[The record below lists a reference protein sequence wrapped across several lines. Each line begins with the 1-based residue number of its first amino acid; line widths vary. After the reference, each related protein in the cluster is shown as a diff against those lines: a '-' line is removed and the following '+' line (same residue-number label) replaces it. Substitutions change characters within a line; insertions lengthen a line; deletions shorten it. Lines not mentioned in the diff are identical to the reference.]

1 MNNIASKSE
10 VMPVMDMMPI
20 QFSHRVIMMC
30 IEEIKLRGLR
40 HPHLFRNAFHGPSVE
55 AALSM
60 LANPRKHHLFSAKMM
75 RIDTVAG
82 LLTTALSRTYPPL
95 IPPHIQEMFQNPNGR
110 FFFELL
116 GMLPE
121 LNRYL
126 FVEILDLCCALV
138 DQQSFNQISHSK
150 LAVFP
155 GSCCFGLNE
164 YKPNWDARYLM
175 SADLKKFSSAFYH
188 AIYAYREERDLTED
202 ELQDKLDTRAQIL
215 EQERI
220 AALEREHGYR
230 GAQAILRMEA
240 RIAQGLP
247 AESPNAMREISLYV
261 DRKEKVVADD
271 AISILDIQL
280 DDDEDGASKVPDLDR
295 VEEEDEEEEV
305 ENVQAVIRDLRKS
318 KSVASLGK
326 SLYENQPRTLPPIP
340 ISTLTAGKSNSSLHK
355 NYMSPISPSSP
366 RSPMSP
372 DSSIFSGGHM
382 SRSNTIA
389 RSVSLKL
396 HPVSPGDIFGISQR
410 AVEKRELEGFLAV
423 ARTVKRR
430 KSAFSKRTLQQRQ
443 MHKMRVLA
451 VQDSSSARTPSSPL
465 VTISTKS
472 IRAIR
477 RSNRPQ
483 LSQMAITPSTGTQ
496 TCLPIPTAAALRR
509 ERAKMF
515 RKELEVYQAKGHS
528 FEDAIKARE
537 SDIKQQRRKEKR
549 AKKAALAKAE
559 AEREAAAAAAAAAV
573 ADSIAQHGLTHSE
586 GKELTMEEAEI
597 LEAFDYLSDEEFQE
611 FKELAGLTDED
622 IEAIRAKAVALSL
635 SKVTHD
641 IQNLDVDTVS
651 APISVVPEAIE
662 KALRR
667 ISVVP
672 QSASADSNAPESTGS
687 FDEGDDI
694 ATEAHAVHNPVRSS
708 NRPFNI
714 PHMTSMD
721 LMFKHASVVGD
732 ANLRLYPTRP
742 SSPTISDYESDSM
755 HGGLLSR
762 AASVMRARSRGD
774 YDDDCEDQEMDDEDY
789 IVEVPTVRHPTV
801 PAIPYST
808 RPTAASKSISYATT
822 PMQMQYNV
830 RESQEIYIEAPQQQ
844 INNHQYHQT
853 KNEFAFE
860 TIVVDYEDE
869 EDEEM
874 QETEEEAELRE
885 LLESMSEEERHEFLR
900 LSNQESMGISIA
912 SDVLVV
918 LSRTTVNP
926 TLTHHATAK
935 TPKTWSAFDG
945 HLRPFSTITSTS
957 STSAHLNE
965 LRPRSL
971 HSLVQA
977 TRPAA
982 IAHGYGHN
990 NYLIS
995 GSTLT
1000 LSRRS
1005 FSSTAR
1011 VLKDKS
1017 DSGKG
1022 DDGKSGSDGKDSG
1035 SGSSSSSGS
1044 EGGSSGSGSGS
1055 GSGSSGSGSG
1065 RGGKISKFTFDVGS
1079 GGPSTNIL
1087 ENGLSKPAIPEV
1099 YPQVLTLPIG
1109 RRPLFPGF
1117 YKAVVIKNPAVAN
1130 AIKELMKRGQ
1140 PYVGA
1145 FLLKDEELDI
1155 DTVTSI
1161 DQIHPVGVFAQ
1172 ITTVFPASAGSD
1184 EGSIT
1189 AVLYPHRRIKIK
1201 ELLPPLTLPDGSEA
1215 PREGLL
1221 VKEAAE
1227 GVERQQPITIKVG
1240 EESSVVSS
1248 GSSSSTT
1255 TIEKVAGTESAAVEG
1270 STVDG
1275 ASSTSDSASKDHHH
1289 LPTDFLAKEYA
1300 VTLSNVENMTDEPY
1314 NRKNQVIR
1322 AITSEIVAVFKDIAS
1337 LNPLF
1342 RDQIANFSMS
1352 QSAGNVFEEPA
1363 KLADFATAVSQGD
1376 PEELQ
1381 SVLES
1386 LSIEDRMQ
1394 KALLVLKKELMNAQL
1409 QSKISKD
1416 VENKIAK
1423 RQREYYLMEQ
1433 LKGIKKEL
1441 GIESDGKDKLIEK
1454 FKEKSIK
1461 LAMPEQVKKVFDEE
1475 ITKLEHLE
1483 PAASEFNVTRNYL
1496 DWLTNVPWGVRS
1508 PENYDIR
1515 HATRVLDE
1523 DHYGLKDVKD
1533 RILEFIAVGRLRG
1546 TVEGKIICLA
1556 GPPGV
1561 GKTSIGKSIARA
1573 LDREFYRFSVGG
1585 LTDVAEIKG
1594 HRRTYVGAMPGKV
1607 VQALKRVQT
1616 ENPLILIDEVD
1627 KVGRGHQG
1635 DPASALLELLDPEQ
1649 NGSFLDHYMDV
1660 PIDLSKVLFVCTA
1673 NVLETI
1679 PGPLL
1684 DRMEVIQ
1691 LSGYISDEKVAIASR
1706 YLAPSAKEAAGLQN
1720 ANVTLHDG
1728 AIEALIKNYC
1738 RESGVR
1744 NLKKQID
1751 KVFRKAALKIVQDLP
1766 DVERVIPK
1774 KEEIEDKEADKEEKV
1789 NDDPLS
1795 DFIKKTVPDE
1805 TLLDDEGATKQSEKD
1820 NKDKKSKGKDDE
1832 KDKKPKLQI
1841 PSSVSVDITAENLK
1855 DYVGPAVFQADR
1867 LYDATPPG
1875 VVMGLA
1881 WTSMGGSALYIES
1894 CLDGGLTEKSRPNFL
1909 KTGQMGDVMK
1919 ESTSIAYTFAKNLI
1933 GRRFP
1938 ENRFFN
1944 KAAIHLHVP
1953 EGATPKDGPSAGI
1966 TMTTSLLSLAL
1977 NKPLDPTIAMTGE
1990 LTLTGKVLKIGGLKE
2005 KTIAAKRSGVKTLIF
2020 PQANL
2025 PDWEELPENVK
2036 EGVTGVPA
2044 AWYED
2049 VYKVVF
2055 GDSVSEEEGNSVWV
2069 KELPGDNE
2077 VSDEADNREPRRD
2090 ETHIKKSKKSDVV
2103 SSSIGW
2109 REMLKW

>member
-1 MNNIASKSE
+1 MASNAVLVITK
-10 VMPVMDMMPI
+10 
-20 QFSHRVIMMC
+20 RVS
-30 IEEIKLRGLR
+30 
-40 HPHLFRNAFHGPSVE
+40 P
-55 AALSM
+55 
-60 LANPRKHHLFSAKMM
+60 
-75 RIDTVAG
+75 TVDI
-82 LLTTALSRTYPPL
+82 LKVALSRT
-95 IPPHIQEMFQNPNGR
+95 
-110 FFFELL
+110 
-116 GMLPE
+116 
-121 LNRYL
+121 
-126 FVEILDLCCALV
+126 
-138 DQQSFNQISHSK
+138 
-150 LAVFP
+150 
-155 GSCCFGLNE
+155 
-164 YKPNWDARYLM
+164 
-175 SADLKKFSSAFYH
+175 
-188 AIYAYREERDLTED
+188 
-202 ELQDKLDTRAQIL
+202 
-215 EQERI
+215 
-220 AALEREHGYR
+220 
-230 GAQAILRMEA
+230 
-240 RIAQGLP
+240 
-247 AESPNAMREISLYV
+247 
-261 DRKEKVVADD
+261 
-271 AISILDIQL
+271 SI
-280 DDDEDGASKVPDLDR
+280 
-295 VEEEDEEEEV
+295 
-305 ENVQAVIRDLRKS
+305 
-318 KSVASLGK
+318 
-326 SLYENQPRTLPPIP
+326 
-340 ISTLTAGKSNSSLHK
+340 
-355 NYMSPISPSSP
+355 
-366 RSPMSP
+366 
-372 DSSIFSGGHM
+372 
-382 SRSNTIA
+382 
-389 RSVSLKL
+389 
-396 HPVSPGDIFGISQR
+396 
-410 AVEKRELEGFLAV
+410 
-423 ARTVKRR
+423 
-430 KSAFSKRTLQQRQ
+430 
-443 MHKMRVLA
+443 
-451 VQDSSSARTPSSPL
+451 
-465 VTISTKS
+465 
-472 IRAIR
+472 
-477 RSNRPQ
+477 
-483 LSQMAITPSTGTQ
+483 
-496 TCLPIPTAAALRR
+496 
-509 ERAKMF
+509 
-515 RKELEVYQAKGHS
+515 
-528 FEDAIKARE
+528 
-537 SDIKQQRRKEKR
+537 
-549 AKKAALAKAE
+549 
-559 AEREAAAAAAAAAV
+559 
-573 ADSIAQHGLTHSE
+573 
-586 GKELTMEEAEI
+586 
-597 LEAFDYLSDEEFQE
+597 
-611 FKELAGLTDED
+611 
-622 IEAIRAKAVALSL
+622 
-635 SKVTHD
+635 
-641 IQNLDVDTVS
+641 
-651 APISVVPEAIE
+651 
-662 KALRR
+662 
-667 ISVVP
+667 
-672 QSASADSNAPESTGS
+672 
-687 FDEGDDI
+687 
-694 ATEAHAVHNPVRSS
+694 
-708 NRPFNI
+708 
-714 PHMTSMD
+714 
-721 LMFKHASVVGD
+721 
-732 ANLRLYPTRP
+732 
-742 SSPTISDYESDSM
+742 
-755 HGGLLSR
+755 
-762 AASVMRARSRGD
+762 
-774 YDDDCEDQEMDDEDY
+774 
-789 IVEVPTVRHPTV
+789 
-801 PAIPYST
+801 
-808 RPTAASKSISYATT
+808 
-822 PMQMQYNV
+822 
-830 RESQEIYIEAPQQQ
+830 
-844 INNHQYHQT
+844 
-853 KNEFAFE
+853 
-860 TIVVDYEDE
+860 
-869 EDEEM
+869 
-874 QETEEEAELRE
+874 
-885 LLESMSEEERHEFLR
+885 
-900 LSNQESMGISIA
+900 
-912 SDVLVV
+912 
-918 LSRTTVNP
+918 NP
-926 TLTHHATAK
+926 TLTHHSAAR
-935 TPKTWSAFDG
+935 TPASWSAFDG
-945 HLRPFSTITSTS
+945 HLRPFSTSPSVPTG
-957 STSAHLNE
+957 AHLKE

-971 HSLVQA
+971 HSLVHA
-977 TRPAA
+977 TRPSALA
-982 IAHGYGHN
+982 NSRLSLQGNSLVSSSALHI
-990 NYLIS
+990 
-995 GSTLT
+995 
-1000 LSRRS
+1000 SRRA
-1005 FSSTAR
+1005 FSSSAR
-1011 VLKDKS
+1011 ILKDKS
-1017 DSGKG
+1017 
-1022 DDGKSGSDGKDSG
+1022 DDGKSGSNGDGKDSG
-1035 SGSSSSSGS
+1035 SGSSSSSSSSSGS
-1044 EGGSSGSGSGS
+1044 EGGSAGSGS

-1065 RGGKISKFTFDVGS
+1065 NGNGKGGSDRKVTKFTFDVGS

-1145 FLLKDEELDI
+1145 FLLKDEDLDI
-1155 DTVTSI
+1155 DTVTSM
-1161 DQIHPVGVFAQ
+1161 DQIHSVGVFAQ

-1201 ELLPPLTLPDGSEA
+1201 ELLPPMILPDGSEA

-1221 VKEAAE
+1221 VKEAGEGAAE
-1227 GVERQQPITIKVG
+1227 NSQAVTIKVADETPAG
-1240 EESSVVSS
+1240 
-1248 GSSSSTT
+1248 STT
-1255 TIEKVAGTESAAVEG
+1255 LVTPEVTSTVVDKPAGVEAGAVDG
-1270 STVDG
+1270 TPVDG
-1275 ASSTSDSASKDHHH
+1275 ASSSAASTGPQH
-1289 LPTDFLAKEYA
+1289 LPTAFLAKEYA
-1300 VTLSNVENMTDEPY
+1300 VTLSNVENMVDEPY

-1386 LSIEDRMQ
+1386 LTIEDRMQ

-1454 FKEKSIK
+1454 FREKGIK

-1496 DWLTNVPWGVRS
+1496 DWLTNVPWGIRS

-1515 HATRVLDE
+1515 HAVRVLDE

-1546 TVEGKIICLA
+1546 TVEGKIICLV

-1673 NVLETI
+1673 NVLDTI

-1691 LSGYISDEKVAIASR
+1691 LSGYISDEKIAIASR
-1706 YLAPSAKEAAGLQN
+1706 YLAPTAKEAAGLEG
-1720 ANVTLHDG
+1720 ANVTLHDD

-1751 KVFRKAALKIVQDLP
+1751 KVFRKAAFKIVQEMP
-1766 DVERVIPK
+1766 EVERVEPK
-1774 KEEIEDKEADKEEKV
+1774 KKEAEFKDVDNKPFAGIVKE
-1789 NDDPLS
+1789 
-1795 DFIKKTVPDE
+1795 TPDE
-1805 TLLDDEGATKQSEKD
+1805 TLLDDTDVLKQQQAGMKEEK
-1820 NKDKKSKGKDDE
+1820 KAKVE
-1832 KDKKPKLQI
+1832 
-1841 PSSVSVDITAENLK
+1841 VSPDVKVDITADNLK

-1867 LYDATPPG
+1867 LYDATPAG

-1909 KTGQMGDVMK
+1909 RTGQMGDVMK
-1919 ESTSIAYTFAKNLI
+1919 ESTSIAYTFAKNLV

-2055 GDSVSEEEGNSVWV
+2055 GDSVSEQDGNHVWS
-2069 KELPGDNE
+2069 KELPGGE
-2077 VSDEADNREPRRD
+2077 EAEDEADNREPRKNEIR
-2090 ETHIKKSKKSDVV
+2090 ERRSKKEEDVPG
-2103 SSSIGW
+2103 IDW
-2109 REMLKW
+2109 NNKLRW

>member
-1 MNNIASKSE
+1 MQHAPQPS
-10 VMPVMDMMPI
+10 PMDMD
-20 QFSHRVIMMC
+20 
-30 IEEIKLRGLR
+30 K
-40 HPHLFRNAFHGPSVE
+40 N
-55 AALSM
+55 
-60 LANPRKHHLFSAKMM
+60 
-75 RIDTVAG
+75 D
-82 LLTTALSRTYPPL
+82 
-95 IPPHIQEMFQNPNGR
+95 NG
-110 FFFELL
+110 
-116 GMLPE
+116 
-121 LNRYL
+121 
-126 FVEILDLCCALV
+126 
-138 DQQSFNQISHSK
+138 
-150 LAVFP
+150 
-155 GSCCFGLNE
+155 
-164 YKPNWDARYLM
+164 
-175 SADLKKFSSAFYH
+175 
-188 AIYAYREERDLTED
+188 
-202 ELQDKLDTRAQIL
+202 
-215 EQERI
+215 
-220 AALEREHGYR
+220 
-230 GAQAILRMEA
+230 
-240 RIAQGLP
+240 
-247 AESPNAMREISLYV
+247 
-261 DRKEKVVADD
+261 
-271 AISILDIQL
+271 
-280 DDDEDGASKVPDLDR
+280 
-295 VEEEDEEEEV
+295 
-305 ENVQAVIRDLRKS
+305 
-318 KSVASLGK
+318 
-326 SLYENQPRTLPPIP
+326 
-340 ISTLTAGKSNSSLHK
+340 
-355 NYMSPISPSSP
+355 
-366 RSPMSP
+366 
-372 DSSIFSGGHM
+372 
-382 SRSNTIA
+382 
-389 RSVSLKL
+389 
-396 HPVSPGDIFGISQR
+396 
-410 AVEKRELEGFLAV
+410 
-423 ARTVKRR
+423 
-430 KSAFSKRTLQQRQ
+430 
-443 MHKMRVLA
+443 
-451 VQDSSSARTPSSPL
+451 
-465 VTISTKS
+465 
-472 IRAIR
+472 
-477 RSNRPQ
+477 
-483 LSQMAITPSTGTQ
+483 
-496 TCLPIPTAAALRR
+496 
-509 ERAKMF
+509 
-515 RKELEVYQAKGHS
+515 
-528 FEDAIKARE
+528 
-537 SDIKQQRRKEKR
+537 
-549 AKKAALAKAE
+549 
-559 AEREAAAAAAAAAV
+559 
-573 ADSIAQHGLTHSE
+573 
-586 GKELTMEEAEI
+586 
-597 LEAFDYLSDEEFQE
+597 
-611 FKELAGLTDED
+611 
-622 IEAIRAKAVALSL
+622 
-635 SKVTHD
+635 
-641 IQNLDVDTVS
+641 
-651 APISVVPEAIE
+651 
-662 KALRR
+662 
-667 ISVVP
+667 
-672 QSASADSNAPESTGS
+672 
-687 FDEGDDI
+687 
-694 ATEAHAVHNPVRSS
+694 
-708 NRPFNI
+708 
-714 PHMTSMD
+714 
-721 LMFKHASVVGD
+721 
-732 ANLRLYPTRP
+732 
-742 SSPTISDYESDSM
+742 
-755 HGGLLSR
+755 
-762 AASVMRARSRGD
+762 
-774 YDDDCEDQEMDDEDY
+774 
-789 IVEVPTVRHPTV
+789 
-801 PAIPYST
+801 
-808 RPTAASKSISYATT
+808 
-822 PMQMQYNV
+822 
-830 RESQEIYIEAPQQQ
+830 
-844 INNHQYHQT
+844 
-853 KNEFAFE
+853 
-860 TIVVDYEDE
+860 
-869 EDEEM
+869 
-874 QETEEEAELRE
+874 
-885 LLESMSEEERHEFLR
+885 
-900 LSNQESMGISIA
+900 
-912 SDVLVV
+912 
-918 LSRTTVNP
+918 
-926 TLTHHATAK
+926 
-935 TPKTWSAFDG
+935 
-945 HLRPFSTITSTS
+945 
-957 STSAHLNE
+957 
-965 LRPRSL
+965 
-971 HSLVQA
+971 
-977 TRPAA
+977 
-982 IAHGYGHN
+982 
-990 NYLIS
+990 
-995 GSTLT
+995 
-1000 LSRRS
+1000 
-1005 FSSTAR
+1005 
-1011 VLKDKS
+1011 
-1017 DSGKG
+1017 SGKG

-1035 SGSSSSSGS
+1035 SGSGSGSGSSSSGS
-1044 EGGSSGSGSGS
+1044 EGGSA

-1065 RGGKISKFTFDVGS
+1065 RGRVAKFTFDVGS

-1155 DTVTSI
+1155 DTVTNMN
-1161 DQIHPVGVFAQ
+1161 QIHPVGVFAQ

-1201 ELLPPLTLPDGSEA
+1201 ELLPPLILSDGSEA

-1221 VKEAAE
+1221 VKEAGEE
-1227 GVERQQPITIKVG
+1227 GGEKVQAVTIKVG
-1240 EESSVVSS
+1240 EE
-1248 GSSSSTT
+1248 GSTASTEATSTAIDNTT
-1255 TIEKVAGTESAAVEG
+1255 TGAETSTAIEG
-1270 STVDG
+1270 STVDE
-1275 ASSTSDSASKDHHH
+1275 ASSSTTITKDAHH
-1289 LPTDFLAKEYA
+1289 LPTAFLAKEYA
-1300 VTLSNVENMTDEPY
+1300 VTLANVENMVDEPY

-1454 FKEKSIK
+1454 FREKGIK

-1673 NVLETI
+1673 NVLDTI

-1706 YLAPSAKEAAGLQN
+1706 YLAPTAKAAAGLEG
-1720 ANVTLHDG
+1720 ANVTLHDN
-1728 AIEALIKNYC
+1728 AIETLIKNYC

-1751 KVFRKAALKIVQDLP
+1751 KVFRKAALKIVQELP
-1766 DVERVIPK
+1766 DVERVEPK
-1774 KEEIEDKEADKEEKV
+1774 KDKAAKINE
-1789 NDDPLS
+1789 
-1795 DFIKKTVPDE
+1795 
-1805 TLLDDEGATKQSEKD
+1805 QSEKD
-1820 NKDKKSKGKDDE
+1820 GKDTKAKSKSTDKEEE
-1832 KDKKPKLQI
+1832 KQPKLKI
-1841 PSSVSVDITAENLK
+1841 PSSVNVDITAENLK

-1867 LYDATPPG
+1867 LYDNTPAG

-1894 CLDGGLTEKSRPNFL
+1894 CLDGGLSEKSRPNFL
-1909 KTGQMGDVMK
+1909 RTGQMGDVMK

-2036 EGVTGVPA
+2036 E

-2055 GDSVSEEEGNSVWV
+2055 GDSVSEEEGNAVWQ
-2069 KELPGDNE
+2069 KELPGGE
-2077 VSDEADNREPRRD
+2077 EAEDEPDNREPRRD
-2090 ETHIKKSKKSDVV
+2090 ETHKKKSKKEPVEAESGI
-2103 SSSIGW
+2103 SWKS
-2109 REMLKW
+2109 MLKW

>member
-1 MNNIASKSE
+1 MASNAVLVITK
-10 VMPVMDMMPI
+10 
-20 QFSHRVIMMC
+20 RVS
-30 IEEIKLRGLR
+30 
-40 HPHLFRNAFHGPSVE
+40 P
-55 AALSM
+55 
-60 LANPRKHHLFSAKMM
+60 
-75 RIDTVAG
+75 TVDI
-82 LLTTALSRTYPPL
+82 LKVALSRT
-95 IPPHIQEMFQNPNGR
+95 
-110 FFFELL
+110 
-116 GMLPE
+116 
-121 LNRYL
+121 
-126 FVEILDLCCALV
+126 
-138 DQQSFNQISHSK
+138 
-150 LAVFP
+150 
-155 GSCCFGLNE
+155 
-164 YKPNWDARYLM
+164 
-175 SADLKKFSSAFYH
+175 
-188 AIYAYREERDLTED
+188 
-202 ELQDKLDTRAQIL
+202 
-215 EQERI
+215 
-220 AALEREHGYR
+220 
-230 GAQAILRMEA
+230 
-240 RIAQGLP
+240 
-247 AESPNAMREISLYV
+247 
-261 DRKEKVVADD
+261 
-271 AISILDIQL
+271 SI
-280 DDDEDGASKVPDLDR
+280 
-295 VEEEDEEEEV
+295 
-305 ENVQAVIRDLRKS
+305 
-318 KSVASLGK
+318 
-326 SLYENQPRTLPPIP
+326 
-340 ISTLTAGKSNSSLHK
+340 
-355 NYMSPISPSSP
+355 
-366 RSPMSP
+366 
-372 DSSIFSGGHM
+372 
-382 SRSNTIA
+382 
-389 RSVSLKL
+389 
-396 HPVSPGDIFGISQR
+396 
-410 AVEKRELEGFLAV
+410 
-423 ARTVKRR
+423 
-430 KSAFSKRTLQQRQ
+430 
-443 MHKMRVLA
+443 
-451 VQDSSSARTPSSPL
+451 
-465 VTISTKS
+465 
-472 IRAIR
+472 
-477 RSNRPQ
+477 
-483 LSQMAITPSTGTQ
+483 
-496 TCLPIPTAAALRR
+496 
-509 ERAKMF
+509 
-515 RKELEVYQAKGHS
+515 
-528 FEDAIKARE
+528 
-537 SDIKQQRRKEKR
+537 
-549 AKKAALAKAE
+549 
-559 AEREAAAAAAAAAV
+559 
-573 ADSIAQHGLTHSE
+573 
-586 GKELTMEEAEI
+586 
-597 LEAFDYLSDEEFQE
+597 
-611 FKELAGLTDED
+611 
-622 IEAIRAKAVALSL
+622 
-635 SKVTHD
+635 
-641 IQNLDVDTVS
+641 
-651 APISVVPEAIE
+651 
-662 KALRR
+662 
-667 ISVVP
+667 
-672 QSASADSNAPESTGS
+672 
-687 FDEGDDI
+687 
-694 ATEAHAVHNPVRSS
+694 
-708 NRPFNI
+708 
-714 PHMTSMD
+714 
-721 LMFKHASVVGD
+721 
-732 ANLRLYPTRP
+732 
-742 SSPTISDYESDSM
+742 
-755 HGGLLSR
+755 
-762 AASVMRARSRGD
+762 
-774 YDDDCEDQEMDDEDY
+774 
-789 IVEVPTVRHPTV
+789 
-801 PAIPYST
+801 
-808 RPTAASKSISYATT
+808 
-822 PMQMQYNV
+822 
-830 RESQEIYIEAPQQQ
+830 
-844 INNHQYHQT
+844 
-853 KNEFAFE
+853 
-860 TIVVDYEDE
+860 
-869 EDEEM
+869 
-874 QETEEEAELRE
+874 
-885 LLESMSEEERHEFLR
+885 
-900 LSNQESMGISIA
+900 
-912 SDVLVV
+912 
-918 LSRTTVNP
+918 NP
-926 TLTHHATAK
+926 TLTHHSAAR
-935 TPKTWSAFDG
+935 TPASWSAFDG
-945 HLRPFSTITSTS
+945 HLRPFSTANTST
-957 STSAHLNE
+957 AHLE

-971 HSLVQA
+971 HSLVHT

-982 IAHGYGHN
+982 LLN
-990 NYLIS
+990 SRLSSFQS
-995 GSTLT
+995 GNSLVSSSVLP
-1000 LSRRS
+1000 LSRRA
-1005 FSSTAR
+1005 FSSSAR

-1017 DSGKG
+1017 D
-1022 DDGKSGSDGKDSG
+1022 DGKSGSGGDGKDSG

-1044 EGGSSGSGSGS
+1044 GTEGGSAGSGSSGSGSSGSGSGS
-1055 GSGSSGSGSG
+1055 GSGK
-1065 RGGKISKFTFDVGS
+1065 GGNDRKVTKFTFDVGS

-1117 YKAVVIKNPAVAN
+1117 YKAVVIKNPAVAS

-1145 FLLKDEELDI
+1145 FLLKDEDLDI
-1155 DTVTSI
+1155 DTVTSM
-1161 DQIHPVGVFAQ
+1161 DQIHSVGVFAQ

-1201 ELLPPLTLPDGSEA
+1201 ELLPPLILPDGSEA

-1221 VKEAAE
+1221 VKEAGEGAAE
-1227 GVERQQPITIKVG
+1227 KSQPLTIKVEG
-1240 EESSVVSS
+1240 KTPAATIIPEATSVVVDKPT
-1248 GSSSSTT
+1248 GA
-1255 TIEKVAGTESAAVEG
+1255 EAGAIDGTPVGEAAA
-1270 STVDG
+1270 
-1275 ASSTSDSASKDHHH
+1275 ASDASKDPQH
-1289 LPTDFLAKEYA
+1289 LPTAFLAKEYA
-1300 VTLSNVENMTDEPY
+1300 VTLSNVENMVDEPY

-1454 FKEKSIK
+1454 FREKGIK

-1515 HATRVLDE
+1515 HAVRVLDE

-1546 TVEGKIICLA
+1546 TVEGKIICLV

-1673 NVLETI
+1673 NVLDTI

-1706 YLAPSAKEAAGLQN
+1706 YLAPTAKEAAGLEG
-1720 ANVTLHDG
+1720 ANVTLHDD

-1751 KVFRKAALKIVQDLP
+1751 KVFRKAAFKIVQEMP
-1766 DVERVIPK
+1766 EVERVEPK
-1774 KEEIEDKEADKEEKV
+1774 KKEADSKDVDSK
-1789 NDDPLS
+1789 PLAGIVK
-1795 DFIKKTVPDE
+1795 DTPDE
-1805 TLLDDEGATKQSEKD
+1805 VLLDDTDVLTQQEDEK
-1820 NKDKKSKGKDDE
+1820 KEDKKT
-1832 KDKKPKLQI
+1832 KLEV
-1841 PSSVSVDITAENLK
+1841 SSDVKVDITADNLK

-1867 LYDATPPG
+1867 LYDATPAG

-1894 CLDGGLTEKSRPNFL
+1894 CLDGGLSEKSRPNFL
-1909 KTGQMGDVMK
+1909 RTGQMGDVMK
-1919 ESTSIAYTFAKNLI
+1919 ESTSIAYTFAKNLV

-2025 PDWEELPENVK
+2025 PDWEELPANVK

-2049 VYKVVF
+2049 VYRVVF
-2055 GDSVSEEEGNSVWV
+2055 GDSVSENEGNNVWH
-2069 KELPGDNE
+2069 KELPGGEEAEDE
-2077 VSDEADNREPRRD
+2077 VDNREPRKNEIR
-2090 ETHIKKSKKSDVV
+2090 ERRSKKEEGGDGPG
-2103 SSSIGW
+2103 IDW
-2109 REMLKW
+2109 NNKLRW

>member
-1 MNNIASKSE
+1 MSA
-10 VMPVMDMMPI
+10 
-20 QFSHRVIMMC
+20 
-30 IEEIKLRGLR
+30 
-40 HPHLFRNAFHGPSVE
+40 RNAVLVITKRVSPSVD
-55 AALSM
+55 L
-60 LANPRKHHLFSAKMM
+60 LK
-75 RIDTVAG
+75 VA
-82 LLTTALSRTYPPL
+82 
-95 IPPHIQEMFQNPNGR
+95 
-110 FFFELL
+110 
-116 GMLPE
+116 
-121 LNRYL
+121 
-126 FVEILDLCCALV
+126 
-138 DQQSFNQISHSK
+138 
-150 LAVFP
+150 
-155 GSCCFGLNE
+155 
-164 YKPNWDARYLM
+164 
-175 SADLKKFSSAFYH
+175 
-188 AIYAYREERDLTED
+188 
-202 ELQDKLDTRAQIL
+202 
-215 EQERI
+215 
-220 AALEREHGYR
+220 
-230 GAQAILRMEA
+230 
-240 RIAQGLP
+240 
-247 AESPNAMREISLYV
+247 
-261 DRKEKVVADD
+261 
-271 AISILDIQL
+271 
-280 DDDEDGASKVPDLDR
+280 
-295 VEEEDEEEEV
+295 
-305 ENVQAVIRDLRKS
+305 
-318 KSVASLGK
+318 
-326 SLYENQPRTLPPIP
+326 
-340 ISTLTAGKSNSSLHK
+340 
-355 NYMSPISPSSP
+355 
-366 RSPMSP
+366 
-372 DSSIFSGGHM
+372 
-382 SRSNTIA
+382 
-389 RSVSLKL
+389 
-396 HPVSPGDIFGISQR
+396 
-410 AVEKRELEGFLAV
+410 
-423 ARTVKRR
+423 
-430 KSAFSKRTLQQRQ
+430 
-443 MHKMRVLA
+443 
-451 VQDSSSARTPSSPL
+451 
-465 VTISTKS
+465 
-472 IRAIR
+472 
-477 RSNRPQ
+477 
-483 LSQMAITPSTGTQ
+483 
-496 TCLPIPTAAALRR
+496 
-509 ERAKMF
+509 
-515 RKELEVYQAKGHS
+515 
-528 FEDAIKARE
+528 
-537 SDIKQQRRKEKR
+537 
-549 AKKAALAKAE
+549 
-559 AEREAAAAAAAAAV
+559 
-573 ADSIAQHGLTHSE
+573 
-586 GKELTMEEAEI
+586 
-597 LEAFDYLSDEEFQE
+597 
-611 FKELAGLTDED
+611 
-622 IEAIRAKAVALSL
+622 
-635 SKVTHD
+635 
-641 IQNLDVDTVS
+641 
-651 APISVVPEAIE
+651 
-662 KALRR
+662 
-667 ISVVP
+667 
-672 QSASADSNAPESTGS
+672 
-687 FDEGDDI
+687 
-694 ATEAHAVHNPVRSS
+694 
-708 NRPFNI
+708 
-714 PHMTSMD
+714 
-721 LMFKHASVVGD
+721 
-732 ANLRLYPTRP
+732 
-742 SSPTISDYESDSM
+742 
-755 HGGLLSR
+755 
-762 AASVMRARSRGD
+762 
-774 YDDDCEDQEMDDEDY
+774 
-789 IVEVPTVRHPTV
+789 
-801 PAIPYST
+801 
-808 RPTAASKSISYATT
+808 
-822 PMQMQYNV
+822 
-830 RESQEIYIEAPQQQ
+830 
-844 INNHQYHQT
+844 
-853 KNEFAFE
+853 
-860 TIVVDYEDE
+860 
-869 EDEEM
+869 
-874 QETEEEAELRE
+874 
-885 LLESMSEEERHEFLR
+885 
-900 LSNQESMGISIA
+900 
-912 SDVLVV
+912 

-926 TLTHHATAK
+926 TLTHHSAAR
-935 TPKTWSAFDG
+935 TPKAWSAFDG
-945 HLRPFSTITSTS
+945 HLRPFSTAS
-957 STSAHLNE
+957 SSSRSAHLPE
-965 LRPRSL
+965 FRPASL
-971 HSLVQA
+971 HSLVNATNRQA
-977 TRPAA
+977 ALA
-982 IAHGYGHN
+982 SGHSATN
-990 NYLIS
+990 
-995 GSTLT
+995 GALT
-1000 LSRRS
+1000 FSRRS
-1005 FSSTAR
+1005 LSSTAR

-1017 DSGKG
+1017 DGNKGGKG
-1022 DDGKSGSDGKDSG
+1022 DDGKAGSDGKDSG
-1035 SGSSSSSGS
+1035 SGSGSSSSSSSSGS
-1044 EGGSSGSGSGS
+1044 EGGSAGSGSGS
-1055 GSGSSGSGSG
+1055 GSGSSGSGNG
-1065 RGGKISKFTFDVGS
+1065 KGGKVSKFTFDVSS

-1155 DTVTSI
+1155 DTVTSM
-1161 DQIHPVGVFAQ
+1161 DQIHSVGVFAQ
-1172 ITTVFPASAGSD
+1172 ITTVFPASSGSD

-1201 ELLPPLTLPDGSEA
+1201 ELLPPMILPDGSEA

-1221 VKEAAE
+1221 VKEA
-1227 GVERQQPITIKVG
+1227 G
-1240 EESSVVSS
+1240 ESSESTLSDATKSS
-1248 GSSSSTT
+1248 GDVAPAASTSASETSTTIVDKPTGAESTVIDGTAVDASASSSST
-1255 TIEKVAGTESAAVEG
+1255 
-1270 STVDG
+1270 
-1275 ASSTSDSASKDHHH
+1275 SKDATQH
-1289 LPTDFLAKEYA
+1289 LPTAFLAKEYA
-1300 VTLSNVENMTDEPY
+1300 VTLSNVENMVDEPY

-1454 FKEKSIK
+1454 FREKGVK

-1515 HATRVLDE
+1515 HAVSVLDE

-1546 TVEGKIICLA
+1546 TVEGKIICLV

-1673 NVLETI
+1673 NVLDTI

-1706 YLAPSAKEAAGLQN
+1706 YLAPTAKEAAGLDG
-1720 ANVTLHDG
+1720 ANVTLHDD

-1751 KVFRKAALKIVQDLP
+1751 KVFRKAAFQIVKDMP
-1766 DVERVIPK
+1766 EVERIAPVPK
-1774 KEEIEDKEADKEEKV
+1774 KDDDEQVAKAKEEEHEEKE
-1789 NDDPLS
+1789 LS
-1795 DFIKKTVPDE
+1795 GAETLAGIIKGTPDE
-1805 TLLDDEGATKQSEKD
+1805 TLMDDAEAQKQNEQSEKD
-1820 NKDKKSKGKDDE
+1820 SKNKSKEPKVT
-1832 KDKKPKLQI
+1832 KPDISPDVK
-1841 PSSVSVDITAENLK
+1841 VDITAENLK

-1867 LYDATPPG
+1867 LYDATPAG

-1894 CLDGGLTEKSRPNFL
+1894 CLDGGLSEKSRPNFL
-1909 KTGQMGDVMK
+1909 RTGQMGDVMK
-1919 ESTSIAYTFAKNLI
+1919 ESTSIAYTFAKNLV

-2005 KTIAAKRSGVKTLIF
+2005 KTIAAKRSGVKILIF

-2025 PDWEELPENVK
+2025 SDWEELPENVK

-2055 GDSVSEEEGNSVWV
+2055 GDTISEVDGNQVWR
-2069 KELPGDNE
+2069 KELPGG
-2077 VSDEADNREPRRD
+2077 DEAEDDVDNREPRKS
-2090 ETHIKKSKKSDVV
+2090 ETHKRSTKKDEDGPGIDWNEKLS
-2103 SSSIGW
+2103 W
-2109 REMLKW
+2109 R

>member
-1 MNNIASKSE
+1 MAA
-10 VMPVMDMMPI
+10 
-20 QFSHRVIMMC
+20 
-30 IEEIKLRGLR
+30 
-40 HPHLFRNAFHGPSVE
+40 RNAVLVITKRVSPSVD
-55 AALSM
+55 L
-60 LANPRKHHLFSAKMM
+60 LK
-75 RIDTVAG
+75 VA
-82 LLTTALSRTYPPL
+82 
-95 IPPHIQEMFQNPNGR
+95 
-110 FFFELL
+110 
-116 GMLPE
+116 
-121 LNRYL
+121 
-126 FVEILDLCCALV
+126 
-138 DQQSFNQISHSK
+138 
-150 LAVFP
+150 
-155 GSCCFGLNE
+155 
-164 YKPNWDARYLM
+164 
-175 SADLKKFSSAFYH
+175 
-188 AIYAYREERDLTED
+188 
-202 ELQDKLDTRAQIL
+202 
-215 EQERI
+215 
-220 AALEREHGYR
+220 
-230 GAQAILRMEA
+230 
-240 RIAQGLP
+240 
-247 AESPNAMREISLYV
+247 
-261 DRKEKVVADD
+261 
-271 AISILDIQL
+271 
-280 DDDEDGASKVPDLDR
+280 
-295 VEEEDEEEEV
+295 
-305 ENVQAVIRDLRKS
+305 
-318 KSVASLGK
+318 
-326 SLYENQPRTLPPIP
+326 
-340 ISTLTAGKSNSSLHK
+340 
-355 NYMSPISPSSP
+355 
-366 RSPMSP
+366 
-372 DSSIFSGGHM
+372 
-382 SRSNTIA
+382 
-389 RSVSLKL
+389 
-396 HPVSPGDIFGISQR
+396 
-410 AVEKRELEGFLAV
+410 
-423 ARTVKRR
+423 
-430 KSAFSKRTLQQRQ
+430 
-443 MHKMRVLA
+443 
-451 VQDSSSARTPSSPL
+451 
-465 VTISTKS
+465 
-472 IRAIR
+472 
-477 RSNRPQ
+477 
-483 LSQMAITPSTGTQ
+483 
-496 TCLPIPTAAALRR
+496 
-509 ERAKMF
+509 
-515 RKELEVYQAKGHS
+515 
-528 FEDAIKARE
+528 
-537 SDIKQQRRKEKR
+537 
-549 AKKAALAKAE
+549 
-559 AEREAAAAAAAAAV
+559 
-573 ADSIAQHGLTHSE
+573 
-586 GKELTMEEAEI
+586 
-597 LEAFDYLSDEEFQE
+597 
-611 FKELAGLTDED
+611 
-622 IEAIRAKAVALSL
+622 
-635 SKVTHD
+635 
-641 IQNLDVDTVS
+641 
-651 APISVVPEAIE
+651 
-662 KALRR
+662 
-667 ISVVP
+667 
-672 QSASADSNAPESTGS
+672 
-687 FDEGDDI
+687 
-694 ATEAHAVHNPVRSS
+694 
-708 NRPFNI
+708 
-714 PHMTSMD
+714 
-721 LMFKHASVVGD
+721 
-732 ANLRLYPTRP
+732 
-742 SSPTISDYESDSM
+742 
-755 HGGLLSR
+755 
-762 AASVMRARSRGD
+762 
-774 YDDDCEDQEMDDEDY
+774 
-789 IVEVPTVRHPTV
+789 
-801 PAIPYST
+801 
-808 RPTAASKSISYATT
+808 
-822 PMQMQYNV
+822 
-830 RESQEIYIEAPQQQ
+830 
-844 INNHQYHQT
+844 
-853 KNEFAFE
+853 
-860 TIVVDYEDE
+860 
-869 EDEEM
+869 
-874 QETEEEAELRE
+874 
-885 LLESMSEEERHEFLR
+885 
-900 LSNQESMGISIA
+900 
-912 SDVLVV
+912 

-926 TLTHHATAK
+926 TLTHHSSAK
-935 TPKTWSAFDG
+935 TPKTWSSFDG
-945 HLRPFSTITSTS
+945 HLRPFSSLTSTS
-957 STSAHLNE
+957 STASTHLRNF
-965 LRPRSL
+965 
-971 HSLVQA
+971 HSLA
-977 TRPAA
+977 KPNHPLS
-982 IAHGYGHN
+982 IASGYGN
-990 NYLIS
+990 SSYLVS
-995 GSTLT
+995 GNGLK

-1005 FSSTAR
+1005 LSTTAR
-1011 VLKDKS
+1011 TLKDKD

-1035 SGSSSSSGS
+1035 SGSSSGS
-1044 EGGSSGSGSGS
+1044 EGGSGSG
-1055 GSGSSGSGSG
+1055 SGSGSG

-1117 YKAVVIKNPAVAN
+1117 YKAVVIKNPVVAN

-1155 DTVTSI
+1155 DTVTNI
-1161 DQIHPVGVFAQ
+1161 DQIHPIGVFAQ

-1201 ELLPPLTLPDGSEA
+1201 ELLPPLVLPDGSEA
-1215 PREGLL
+1215 PREGLM
-1221 VKEAAE
+1221 VKEGEE
-1227 GVERQQPITIKVG
+1227 GVERQQPVTIKVG
-1240 EESSVVSS
+1240 EKSSVVTSESS
-1248 GSSSSTT
+1248 SDMAETAGAASATTEGNEADGASSSSTT
-1255 TIEKVAGTESAAVEG
+1255 
-1270 STVDG
+1270 
-1275 ASSTSDSASKDHHH
+1275 SKDHH

-1300 VTLSNVENMTDEPY
+1300 VTLSNVENMIDEPY

-1454 FKEKSIK
+1454 FREKSVK

-1673 NVLETI
+1673 NVLDTI

-1706 YLAPSAKEAAGLQN
+1706 YLAPTAKEAAGLEG

-1751 KVFRKAALKIVQDLP
+1751 KVFRKAALKIVQELP
-1766 DVERVIPK
+1766 DVERVTPK
-1774 KEEIEDKEADKEEKV
+1774 KEEADSKEVNKEEK
-1789 NDDPLS
+1789 DSSDPLS

-1805 TLLDDEGATKQSEKD
+1805 TLLDDNEAAKQSGKEKKSD
-1820 NKDKKSKGKDDE
+1820 DKKDE
-1832 KDKKPKLQI
+1832 KEKKPKLNI
-1841 PSSVSVDITAENLK
+1841 PSDVSVDITAENLK
-1855 DYVGPAVFQADR
+1855 DYVGPAIFQADR

-1894 CLDGGLTEKSRPNFL
+1894 CLDGGLSEKSRPNFL
-1909 KTGQMGDVMK
+1909 RTGQMGDVMK

-2036 EGVTGVPA
+2036 EGVNGVPA

-2055 GDSVSEEEGNSVWV
+2055 GDSISEEDGNAVWT
-2069 KELPGDNE
+2069 KELPGD
-2077 VSDEADNREPRRD
+2077 DEANDDVDNREPRKD
-2090 ETHIKKSKKSDVV
+2090 DTHTKKSAKSNGVTT
-2103 SSSIGW
+2103 SSIGW
-2109 REMLKW
+2109 KNILKW